1 MNEPTVFNFKGNNV
15 RTTTIDKEPWFVAKD
30 ICECLDIRTDTVRV
44 ILDDDEVRE
53 INPNTIGIQGGRC
66 PLVVSESGL
75 YSLILRSRKPEA
87 KTFKRWVTHEVL
99 PAIRKT
105 GTYSCDPVV
114 RKFVEEVQKKASA
127 QVRRDLAAARNAAI
141 TSLQNA
147 GYSVDLELIK
157 SFTLED
163 CESNPAMQKQQ
174 QNKIIRQIVDPRFI
188 ATVKME
194 IESKEN

>member
-1 MNEPTVFNFKGNNV
+1 MKTDLITITDGKPVTTSLKVADVFGKQH
-15 RTTTIDKEPWFVAKD
+15 KD
-30 ICECLDIRTDTVRV
+30 V
-44 ILDDDEVRE
+44 
-53 INPNTIGIQGGRC
+53 
-66 PLVVSESGL
+66 
-75 YSLILRSRKPEA
+75 LR
-87 KTFKRWVTHEVL
+87 
-99 PAIRKT
+99 AIRELEVPEDFNERNFAPVEYTDAKGEKRPMYYITRDGFTLLAMGFT
-105 GTYSCDPVV
+105 GKNAMEFKIAYIEAFNEMETRLRNGTDPVV

-174 QNKIIRQIVDPRFI
+174 QNKIIKQIVDPRFI

>member
-15 RTTTIDKEPWFVAKD
+15 RTTTIDKEPWFVAAEVCKALE
-30 ICECLDIRTDTVRV
+30 ISNPRMAVTR
-44 ILDDDEVRE
+44 LDDDEVTSVSFSDGGLQRK
-53 INPNTIGIQGGRC
+53 INI
-66 PLVVSESGL
+66 VSESGL
-75 YSLILRSRKPEA
+75 YALVIRSNKPEA
-87 KTFKRWVTHEVL
+87 REFRKWVTGEVL

-147 GYSVDLELIK
+147 GYSVDLDLIK

-174 QNKIIRQIVDPRFI
+174 QNKIIKQIVDPRFV
-188 ATVKME
+188 ASVKME
-194 IESKEN
+194 IASKEN